1 MGFNTE
7 VFVKFKKKDTSP
19 CPAMA
24 PLKGIRAAM
33 LLEIKTFFSK
43 PLEPEYDPARD
54 LAEALWFSLPP
65 STTFKPNT
73 VMVKVKNYDD
83 KEENVFKFT
92 VVLLKRP
99 QLYPNSTDAFFS
111 MWSEPES
118 RVA

>member
-43 PLEPEYDPARD
+43 PLEPEYDPARSSR
-54 LAEALWFSLPP
+54 SLVVRPP
-65 STTFKPNT
+65 TQHNLQTKHGDGES
-73 VMVKVKNYDD
+73 
-83 KEENVFKFT
+83 EE
-92 VVLLKRP
+92 L
-99 QLYPNSTDAFFS
+99 
-111 MWSEPES
+111 
-118 RVA
+118 